1 MKKIIFLF
9 LIFSCIVFAEWEY
22 SMLPNKYGANFH
34 RFTVFDYKIN
44 SRLTVNVSLVSF
56 GGHAGV
62 KIYNDNV
69 KESDN
74 LSLYIVD
81 NSGDS
86 MNYTIFNKDIENGY
100 ISVENLDGFDRGMSL
115 IKLLLS
121 SQYVELFSNDAGK
134 RLATFDTKGLKQI
147 LEKKLGD
154 SYWYKYKLND

>member
-1 MKKIIFLF
+1 
-9 LIFSCIVFAEWEY
+9 
-22 SMLPNKYGANFH
+22 MLPNKYGANFH

-134 RLATFDTKGLKQI
+134 RLAAFDTKGLKQI

>member
-1 MKKIIFLF
+1 MKNIIILF
-9 LIFSCIVFAEWEY
+9 LMFSAIVFAEWEY

-44 SRLTVNVSLVSF
+44 SRLTVNVSLVSS

-62 KIYNDNV
+62 KIYHDNV
-69 KESDN
+69 KESNN
-74 LSLYIVD
+74 LSLNIMD

-86 MNYTIFNKDIENGY
+86 MNYTIFSKDIENGY
-100 ISVENLDGFDRGMSL
+100 IAVENPDGFDRGMSL

-121 SQYVELFSNDAGK
+121 SQNVELYDNDTDK
-134 RLATFDTKGLKQI
+134 ILSTFNTKGLKEI
-147 LEKKLGD
+147 LEKKVGN